1 MKDYPKMTGLK
12 EGLVIGAG
20 AGPWPFLNRNAEM
33 MPNFFVK
40 EDGSVLQVPFLF
52 GFYLKYEIKR
62 PPGDAHRKNSRRG
75 RFFLDDQAA
84 KGGNEVR
91 RGNGITQ
98 DISPG
103 ILFSGTCSSHPASQV
118 LS

>member
-40 EDGSVLQVPFLF
+40 EDGSVLQVV
-52 GFYLKYEIKR
+52 GR
-62 PPGDAHRKNSRRG
+62 PTR
-75 RFFLDDQAA
+75 
-84 KGGNEVR
+84 
-91 RGNGITQ
+91 
-98 DISPG
+98 
-103 ILFSGTCSSHPASQV
+103 
-118 LS
+118 

>member
-40 EDGSVLQVPFLF
+40 EDGSVLQVDKPARLTIRVLLFLF
-52 GFYLKYEIKR
+52 LICQIR
-62 PPGDAHRKNSRRG
+62 N
-75 RFFLDDQAA
+75 
-84 KGGNEVR
+84 
-91 RGNGITQ
+91 
-98 DISPG
+98 
-103 ILFSGTCSSHPASQV
+103 
-118 LS
+118 

>member
-52 GFYLKYEIKR
+52 GFI
-62 PPGDAHRKNSRRG
+62 
-75 RFFLDDQAA
+75 
-84 KGGNEVR
+84 
-91 RGNGITQ
+91 
-98 DISPG
+98 
-103 ILFSGTCSSHPASQV
+103 
-118 LS
+118 